1 MREISYLNVNGPV
14 RSAQS
19 PAGSKFGPRGEGR
32 VVVCGPRRE
41 LKRGAGLE
49 FSDSSRVEGTP
60 VIAVKRRGIWP
71 ALGLIFVAP
80 LVAEFLLGNLPIKLL
95 PALIVLAPMY
105 GGGALLIRE
114 LVRRTGR
121 GWPSILL
128 LGMAYGIFEEAY
140 TTQSLFN
147 PNYLKL
153 NLGLLT
159 PAYIPSLGIGA
170 WWTLWMLMVHGI
182 WSISTPIA
190 LVEACVPD
198 RARTP
203 WLGRVG
209 LTVVVAVFLFGAAS
223 NTAIGYKQDHY
234 LASMAQFSGAAAA
247 IALLVILAFT
257 MRVKRRDD
265 AGRVAPSAWILGA
278 VALVFASAAMLVPM
292 QWGWGAVAALLALD
306 AGMLAVVMVWM
317 RMGSMTLMH
326 QLALGAGA
334 ALAYGWHAFL
344 QHPAVGNLDAS
355 VRVGNAIFLA
365 GAIGLI
371 WFGARRVK
379 ATSGPI
385 HDED

>member
-1 MREISYLNVNGPV
+1 MGSPEGLNVV
-14 RSAQS
+14 AQQ
-19 PAGSKFGPRGEGR
+19 GSGK
-32 VVVCGPRRE
+32 
-41 LKRGAGLE
+41 
-49 FSDSSRVEGTP
+49 SR
-60 VIAVKRRGIWP
+60 RRGIWP
-71 ALGLIFVAP
+71 ALGLILVAP
-80 LVAEFLLGNLPIKLL
+80 LVAEFLLGNLPIKML

-114 LVRRTGR
+114 VVRRTGR

-128 LGMAYGIFEEAY
+128 LGMAYAVFEEAF

-153 NLGLLT
+153 NLGLLA
-159 PAYIPSLGIGA
+159 PAYIPAAGIGA

-209 LTVVVAVFLFGAAS
+209 LIVVAIVFLVGGAA
-223 NTAIGYKQDHY
+223 NAAIGYRQDRFEASLPQFLWAATVMLLLVM
-234 LASMAQFSGAAAA
+234 LALLLPKRKESARAGAAPSTWVAGAAA
-247 IALLVILAFT
+247 LLF
-257 MRVKRRDD
+257 
-265 AGRVAPSAWILGA
+265 G
-278 VALVFASAAMLVPM
+278 SAALLVPM
-292 QWGWGAVAALLALD
+292 QWGWAAVAELIGLD
-306 AGMLAVVMVWM
+306 VVMVLAVLAWS
-317 RMGSMTLMH
+317 RRGGWRLRH

-344 QHPAVGNLDAS
+344 QHPAVGGIDPS
-355 VRVGNAIFLA
+355 VRVGNAVFLA

-371 WFGARRVK
+371 WFAAKRTGA
-379 ATSGPI
+379 
-385 HDED
+385 DEDA

>member
-1 MREISYLNVNGPV
+1 M
-14 RSAQS
+14 
-19 PAGSKFGPRGEGR
+19 GSQGAAVDVVGR
-32 VVVCGPRRE
+32 
-41 LKRGAGLE
+41 LGA
-49 FSDSSRVEGTP
+49 R
-60 VIAVKRRGIWP
+60 RRGIWP
-71 ALGLIFVAP
+71 ALTLFFTAP

-114 LVRRTGR
+114 VVRRMGR
-121 GWPSILL
+121 GWPSILV
-128 LGMAYGIFEEAY
+128 LGMAYAIFEEAY

-153 NLGLLT
+153 NLGLLA
-159 PAYIPSLGIGA
+159 PAYIPTLGIGA

-203 WLGRVG
+203 WLGRAG
-209 LTVVVAVFLFGAAS
+209 LTVVVIVFLFGSAA

-234 LASMAQFSGAAAA
+234 LASTAQFVGAAVA
-247 IALLVILAFT
+247 IAVLVALALR
-257 MRVKRRDD
+257 MPDQRRYS
-265 AGRVAPSAWILGA
+265 ANRFARSAWMLGTI
-278 VALVFASAAMLVPM
+278 ALAFASAALLIPM
-292 QWGWGAVAALLALD
+292 RWGWGAVAALLALD
-306 AGMLAVVMVWM
+306 VA
-317 RMGSMTLMH
+317 MGIIVLMWARRGAMTLAH

-344 QHPAVGNLDAS
+344 QHPAVGGLDAS

-371 WFGARRVK
+371 WFAARRVS
-379 ATSGPI
+379 ALGT
-385 HDED
+385 

>member
-1 MREISYLNVNGPV
+1 LELSDSLNVNGT
-14 RSAQS
+14 
-19 PAGSKFGPRGEGR
+19 PA
-32 VVVCGPRRE
+32 
-41 LKRGAGLE
+41 
-49 FSDSSRVEGTP
+49 VE
-60 VIAVKRRGIWP
+60 VKRRGIGP

-80 LVAEFLLGNLPIKLL
+80 LVAEFLLGDLPIKLL

-114 LVRRTGR
+114 TVRRTGR

-128 LGMAYGIFEEAY
+128 LGMAYAIFEEAF

-153 NLGLLT
+153 NLGLLA
-159 PAYIPSLGIGA
+159 PAFIPSLGIGA

-198 RARTP
+198 RAWSP

-209 LTVVVAVFLFGAAS
+209 LGVVAIVFTFGAA
-223 NTAIGYKQDHY
+223 TGTLMGYRQDHY
-234 LASMAQFSGAAAA
+234 LASVMQFAGAAVV
-247 IALLVILAFT
+247 IVLLVILAF
-257 MRVKRRDD
+257 KIPAIRRY
-265 AGRVAPSAWILGA
+265 AAYRIAPSAWILGA

-292 QWGWGAVAALLALD
+292 HWGWGAVAALLGLD
-306 AGMLAVVMVWM
+306 AGMLAVVLQWE
-317 RMGSMTLMH
+317 RMGAMTLMH

-344 QHPAVGNLDAS
+344 QHPVVGNADAG

-371 WFGARRVK
+371 WFGARRT
-379 ATSGPI
+379 AEAERRGSSSTGGNESYL
-385 HDED
+385 D

>member
-1 MREISYLNVNGPV
+1 MEAWMG
-14 RSAQS
+14 S
-19 PAGSKFGPRGEGR
+19 PEALQAHDAWT
-32 VVVCGPRRE
+32 
-41 LKRGAGLE
+41 LK
-49 FSDSSRVEGTP
+49 SN
-60 VIAVKRRGIWP
+60 KRRIWP
-71 ALGLIFVAP
+71 ALGLFFTGP

-114 LVRRTGR
+114 VARRTGR

-128 LGMAYGIFEEAY
+128 MGMAYGILEEAY

-190 LVEACVPD
+190 LIEACVPD

-209 LTVVVAVFLFGAAS
+209 LIVVAVVFLLGAAG
-223 NTAIGYKQDHY
+223 AALGQYKQDPF
-234 LASMAQFSGAAAA
+234 LASKAQFIWAAVVVV
-247 IALLVILAFT
+247 LLVISAFVIPARQRIEGT
-257 MRVKRRDD
+257 GP
-265 AGRVAPSAWILGA
+265 ALSAWVAGA
-278 VALVFASAAMLVPM
+278 VALVFGSAALFVPKE
-292 QWGWGAVAALLALD
+292 WGWGAVAALLALD
-306 AGMLAVVMVWM
+306 AAMLVLVILWS
-317 RMGSMTLMH
+317 GSPGWGLRH
-326 QLALGAGA
+326 QLALGGGA

-344 QHPAVGNLDAS
+344 QHPAVGKLDAS

-365 GAIGLI
+365 GAIGLV
-371 WFGARRVK
+371 WFAATRIRR
-379 ATSGPI
+379 AERTGS
-385 HDED
+385 

>member
-1 MREISYLNVNGPV
+1 MVNGASTV
-14 RSAQS
+14 A
-19 PAGSKFGPRGEGR
+19 A
-32 VVVCGPRRE
+32 
-41 LKRGAGLE
+41 
-49 FSDSSRVEGTP
+49 
-60 VIAVKRRGIWP
+60 KRRGIWP
-71 ALGLIFVAP
+71 ALGLVFTAP

-114 LVRRTGR
+114 TVRRTGR

-159 PAYIPSLGIGA
+159 PAFIPALGIGA

-209 LTVVVAVFLFGAAS
+209 LGVVALVFLFGACVT
-223 NTAIGYKQDHY
+223 TAMGYKQDHY
-234 LASMAQFSGAAAA
+234 LASLAQFVGAAV
-247 IALLVILAFT
+247 VILVLVVLAFL
-257 MRVKRRDD
+257 MPKRQTVESK
-265 AGRVAPSAWILGA
+265 GPGPSAWMVGA
-278 VALVFASAAMLVPM
+278 VALLFGSAALFVPKE
-292 QWGWGAVAALLALD
+292 WGWAAVAELLGLDVVMLLAV
-306 AGMLAVVMVWM
+306 LAWS
-317 RMGSMTLMH
+317 RRGGWGLKH

-344 QHPAVGNLDAS
+344 QHPAVGGTDVS
-355 VRVGNAIFLA
+355 VRVGNAIFLV
-365 GAIGLI
+365 GTIGLV
-371 WFGARRVK
+371 WYAARR
-379 ATSGPI
+379 SGADNIAPR
-385 HDED
+385 

>member
-1 MREISYLNVNGPV
+1 MNLQTTEIVESKNGMR
-14 RSAQS
+14 A
-19 PAGSKFGPRGEGR
+19 
-32 VVVCGPRRE
+32 
-41 LKRGAGLE
+41 
-49 FSDSSRVEGTP
+49 
-60 VIAVKRRGIWP
+60 RGIWP
-71 ALGLIFVAP
+71 ALGLIFTAP

-105 GGGALLIRE
+105 GAGALLIRE
-114 LVRRTGR
+114 VVRRTGR

-153 NLGLLT
+153 NLGLLA

-190 LVEACVPD
+190 LVEASVPD

-203 WLGRVG
+203 WMGRVG
-209 LTVVVAVFLFGAAS
+209 LAVVSIVFVLGAAA
-223 NTAIGYKQDHY
+223 NAAIGYKQDKFV
-234 LASMAQFSGAAAA
+234 ASMPQFASAAVA
-247 IALLVILAFT
+247 ILVLVSLAFL
-257 MRVKRRDD
+257 MPVRRKD
-265 AGRVAPSAWILGA
+265 AAVPVAPSAWALGA
-278 VALVFASAAMLVPM
+278 IALVFASAAMLVPM
-292 QWGWGAVAALLALD
+292 HWGWGAVGALLALD
-306 AGMLAVVMVWM
+306 AGMLVVVWAWE
-317 RMGSMTLMH
+317 RHGPIALKH

-344 QHPAVGNLDAS
+344 QHPAVGGLDAS

-365 GAIGLI
+365 FAVALI
-371 WFGARRVK
+371 LFGAKRCSAVLH
-379 ATSGPI
+379 A
-385 HDED
+385 

>member
-1 MREISYLNVNGPV
+1 MISVERL
-14 RSAQS
+14 RM
-19 PAGSKFGPRGEGR
+19 
-32 VVVCGPRRE
+32 E
-41 LKRGAGLE
+41 LQTQQVAE
-49 FSDSSRVEGTP
+49 DQTFQ
-60 VIAVKRRGIWP
+60 VKKRGIWP
-71 ALGLIFVAP
+71 ALGLMFVAP
-80 LVAEFLLGNLPIKLL
+80 LVAEFLLGNLPVKLL

-114 LVRRTGR
+114 AVRRTRR

-128 LGMAYGIFEEAY
+128 LGMAYAIFEEAF

-190 LVEACVPD
+190 LVEACVPG

-209 LTVVVAVFLFGAAS
+209 LALVALVFLFGACAS
-223 NTAIGYKQDHY
+223 TAIGYKQDHF
-234 LASMAQFSGAAAA
+234 LASKAQFIGAAVA
-247 IALLVILAFT
+247 IGLLVILAFN
-257 MRVKRRDD
+257 VPAIRRY
-265 AGRVAPSAWILGA
+265 AAYRNAPSAWILGA

-292 QWGWGAVAALLALD
+292 NWGWGAVAALLALD
-306 AGMLAVVMVWM
+306 AAILVLVILWSGRSGWGLK
-317 RMGSMTLMH
+317 H

-344 QHPAVGNLDAS
+344 QHPAVGKLDAS
-355 VRVGNAIFLA
+355 VRVGNAMFLA
-365 GAIGLI
+365 GAIALI
-371 WFGARRVK
+371 WFAARRNAGEVV
-379 ATSGPI
+379 AR
-385 HDED
+385 

>member
-1 MREISYLNVNGPV
+1 MGSETSSVHDVRILPV
-14 RSAQS
+14 K
-19 PAGSKFGPRGEGR
+19 G
-32 VVVCGPRRE
+32 
-41 LKRGAGLE
+41 
-49 FSDSSRVEGTP
+49 
-60 VIAVKRRGIWP
+60 RGIWP
-71 ALGLIFVAP
+71 ALGLVFVAP

-114 LVRRTGR
+114 IVRRTGR

-209 LTVVVAVFLFGAAS
+209 LGVVTIVFLFGACA

-234 LASMAQFSGAAAA
+234 LASMAQFAGAAVV
-247 IALLVILAFT
+247 IVLMVILAFKIP
-257 MRVKRRDD
+257 VRRRY
-265 AGRVAPSAWILGA
+265 AAYRIAPSAWILGA

-292 QWGWGAVAALLALD
+292 HWGWGAVAALLGLD
-306 AGMLAVVMVWM
+306 AGMLAVVLLWE
-317 RMGSMTLMH
+317 RTGAMTLMH

-344 QHPAVGNLDAS
+344 QHPAVGKVDVS

-365 GAIGLI
+365 GAIGI
-371 WFGARRVK
+371 IGFGAGRIRRGER
-379 ATSGPI
+379 AAS
-385 HDED
+385 